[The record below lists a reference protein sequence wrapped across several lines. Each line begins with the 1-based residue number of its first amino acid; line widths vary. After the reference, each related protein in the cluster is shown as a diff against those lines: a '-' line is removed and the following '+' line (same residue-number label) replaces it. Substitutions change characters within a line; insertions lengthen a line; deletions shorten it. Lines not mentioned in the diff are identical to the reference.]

1 MQNSVVQPQ
10 VKMMA
15 SNQNSPANVTPQ
27 IQSNQGQNHGGNMSV
42 PPNYSGVNIQI
53 FNPSVSTP
61 GSTTAYN
68 VNAPSYGAPASQA
81 KQPYYGP
88 DYYTG
93 YDNRGGISGRID
105 VNNSG
110 CNCGEDSETVTTKTT
125 KKNIIILT
133 DEYIKNLESYLNSKD
148 REMRLDAAKQ
158 VIDRF
163 NEDESR
169 KDDVALNILLDKMLQ
184 DPSPEIRAL
193 ALSALESGIALGDN
207 YAVDILKSMQDSKD
221 AYGLDSLQASNILL
235 KMSGRPG
242 VKQVEVTETKKTT
255 TKS

>member
-1 MQNSVVQPQ
+1 MMQNNVGQPQ
-10 VKMMA
+10 VQMMA
-15 SNQNSPANVTPQ
+15 NNQSQPANVTPVIKPQ
-27 IQSNQGQNHGGNMSV
+27 PPMTAGQGENLAV
-42 PPNYSGVNIQI
+42 PNYSGVNIQI

-68 VNAPSYGAPASQA
+68 VNAPSYGNPNP
-81 KQPYYGP
+81 PYYGP
-88 DYYTG
+88 GYYT
-93 YDNRGGISGRID
+93 DNFAHPN
-105 VNNSG
+105 NNSNNNNTNI
-110 CNCGEDSETVTTKTT
+110 NCTNSDDNGAVTVKTK
-125 KKNIIILT
+125 KKNIVILT
-133 DEYIKNLESYLNSKD
+133 DEYIKNLENYLNSKD

-158 VIDRF
+158 VVDRF

-207 YAVDILKSMQDSKD
+207 YAVDILKTMQNSKE

-242 VKQVEVTETKKTT
+242 VKQVEVEETKKTT